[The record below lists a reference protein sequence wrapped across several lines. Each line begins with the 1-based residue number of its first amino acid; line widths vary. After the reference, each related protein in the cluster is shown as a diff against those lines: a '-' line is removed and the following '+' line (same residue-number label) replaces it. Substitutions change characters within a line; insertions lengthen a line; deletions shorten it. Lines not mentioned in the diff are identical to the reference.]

1 MFGIE
6 ISFLHAVAI
15 AYGLPV
21 LYAAM
26 LVIRREQMKRLTER
40 TESRHL
46 RDAQAWSIW
55 IEYMRF
61 VQQQQEQQERQ
72 EQTQK
77 EVQNA

>member
-40 TESRHL
+40 TEARH
-46 RDAQAWSIW
+46 
-55 IEYMRF
+55 
-61 VQQQQEQQERQ
+61 
-72 EQTQK
+72 
-77 EVQNA
+77 